1 MENGKTIII
10 RNLEELTAALAAPAD
25 AAAEKL
31 IIDGQDGVISGD
43 GQGTGALVKRSHVV
57 IRNVTFEHF
66 YNGVEIVADSED
78 LCDITVEKCEFID
91 VISEGVSTAIKK
103 SGLTIS
109 DIAVEDCSFTAPTA
123 ERMGHCCTAINFMTA
138 CYESANEP
146 MDHVTLR
153 NVRCNRNHLRANPTD
168 GNVFMLG
175 ITAHGACN
183 HSFYNFGDMLA
194 TSKNDV
200 QYSLEENLEFVGNV
214 VDGVFDIGIDVLAGL
229 PGHSDCAIR
238 GVLIADNTVTY
249 HNTAI
254 NVGSVNV
261 PCSGEI
267 HRCSAKNFMIRGN
280 TVIPAVPGPN
290 EPQTGIMVFAIRAES
305 QVMQVYDCTMEDI
318 AVVNNDVK
326 GREVGIALKTV
337 HATIDLPYP
346 SHLERISLKR
356 VVVANNNIHQAQY
369 PIRMFATH
377 LEGRVDPFWGY
388 LYPGHDESLPYST
401 LVRDIRMDD
410 ITVLDNEIYE
420 YDIAVTL
427 GACWAC
433 GWGFVTNSVAGPNL
447 LFSGNKTDKGPRI
460 FSYRKWVFD
469 NDLYDHAIG
478 VDNHVVGEFEL

>member
-1 MENGKTIII
+1 MTEKRTSIFENGLIWFGAGVSLAEIITGTYFAPLGFGRGLAAIII
-10 RNLEELTAALAAPAD
+10 GHIIGCTRLFLAGLIGGKVRKSAMETA
-25 AAAEKL
+25 KMSF
-31 IIDGQDGVISGD
+31 GSK
-43 GQGTGALVKRSHVV
+43 GALLFT
-57 IRNVTFEHF
+57 ILNIIQLI
-66 YNGVEIVADSED
+66 GW
-78 LCDITVEKCEFID
+78 
-91 VISEGVSTAIKK
+91 TAIMIYD
-103 SGLTIS
+103 GAQ
-109 DIAVEDCSFTAPTA
+109 AV
-123 ERMGHCCTAINFMTA
+123 N
-138 CYESANEP
+138 
-146 MDHVTLR
+146 
-153 NVRCNRNHLRANPTD
+153 
-168 GNVFMLG
+168 
-175 ITAHGACN
+175 
-183 HSFYNFGDMLA
+183 
-194 TSKNDV
+194 
-200 QYSLEENLEFVGNV
+200 
-214 VDGVFDIGIDVLAGL
+214 GVFDIGIDVLAGL

-326 GREVGIALKTV
+326 GREVGIALKAV

-356 VVVANNNIHQAQY
+356 VIVANNNIHQAQY